1 MKKILCVVL
10 TLLVVLSC
18 SSNVARAED
27 LESELDDIFEEFVSD
42 VDDFSD
48 QELVALREIF
58 RVMNIYVDMR
68 IFTKLTGSEIDG
80 RSFEKISTGIY
91 YGGSDLSAGKY
102 RIYICGVDESTW
114 EAFVGETYAETADL
128 AIMDSV
134 ESYRTG
140 GIATRRMKAG
150 DSTQIELKENGVLVV
165 IGGWGYAE
173 KISD

>member
-10 TLLVVLSC
+10 TLLVVFSC
-18 SSNVARAED
+18 GAKVARAED
-27 LESELDDIFEEFVSD
+27 LESELDAIFEEFVSD

-91 YGGSDLSAGKY
+91 YGGSDLPSGRY
-102 RIYICGVDESTW
+102 RIYICEVDESTW

-140 GIATRRMKAG
+140 GIATRRMKTG

>member
-1 MKKILCVVL
+1 MIF
-10 TLLVVLSC
+10 SC
-18 SSNVARAED
+18 GSNVARAED
-27 LESELDDIFEEFVSD
+27 LESELDAIFEEFVSD
-42 VDDFSD
+42 VDEFSD

-68 IFTKLTGSEIDG
+68 ICAKLAGSEIDG
-80 RSFEKISTGIY
+80 HSFEKISTGIY
-91 YGGSDLSAGKY
+91 YGGSDLPAGKY

-128 AIMDSV
+128 AVMDSV

-140 GIATRRMKAG
+140 GNATRRMKAG

-173 KISD
+173 RIGD

>member
-10 TLLVVLSC
+10 TLLVVFSC
-18 SSNVARAED
+18 GAKVARAED
-27 LESELDDIFEEFVSD
+27 LESELDAIFEEFVSD
-42 VDDFSD
+42 VDEFSD

-58 RVMNIYVDMR
+58 RIMNIYVDMR

-91 YGGSDLSAGKY
+91 YGGSDLPAGKY
-102 RIYICGVDESTW
+102 RIYICEVDESTW
-114 EAFVGETYAETADL
+114 EAFVGQTYAETADL
-128 AIMDSV
+128 LIMDSV

-140 GIATRRMKAG
+140 GNAARRMKAG

>member
-10 TLLVVLSC
+10 MLLVVFSC

-48 QELVALREIF
+48 QELVDLREIF

-68 IFTKLTGSEIDG
+68 IFTNLTGSEIDG
-80 RSFEKISTGIY
+80 RYFEKINAGLY
-91 YGGSDLSAGKY
+91 YAGSDLHAGKY
-102 RIYICGVDESTW
+102 RIYICEVDESTW
-114 EAFVGETYAETADL
+114 EPFIGSTYAEPAD
-128 AIMDSV
+128 IFVMDNKD
-134 ESYRTG
+134 SYWTG
-140 GIATRRMKAG
+140 GNVMRRMKAG
-150 DSTQIELKENGVLVV
+150 DSTQIELKKDGVLVLL
-165 IGGWGYAE
+165 GGWGYAE

>member
-1 MKKILCVVL
+1 MKKILCVML
-10 TLLVVLSC
+10 TLLVVFSC

-68 IFTKLTGSEIDG
+68 ICTKITGSEIDG

-91 YGGSDLSAGKY
+91 YGGSDLPDGKY

>member
-10 TLLVVLSC
+10 TLLVVFSC

-48 QELVALREIF
+48 KELVALREIF
-58 RVMNIYVDMR
+58 RVMNVYVDMR
-68 IFTKLTGSEIDG
+68 IFTNLTGSEIDG
-80 RSFEKISTGIY
+80 RYFEKISTGIY
-91 YGGSDLSAGKY
+91 YGGSDLPTGKY

-140 GIATRRMKAG
+140 GIATRRMKTG

>member
-10 TLLVVLSC
+10 TLLIVLSC
-18 SSNVARAED
+18 WAKVARSED

-68 IFTKLTGSEIDG
+68 IFTNLTGSEIDG
-80 RSFEKISTGIY
+80 RYFEKINAGLY
-91 YGGSDLSAGKY
+91 YAGSDLSAGKY
-102 RIYICGVDESTW
+102 RIYICEVDESTW
-114 EAFVGETYAETADL
+114 EPFIGSTYADTAD
-128 AIMDSV
+128 IFVMDNKD
-134 ESYRTG
+134 SYWTG
-140 GIATRRMKAG
+140 GNVMRRMKAG
-150 DSTQIELKENGVLVV
+150 DSTQIELKKDGVLVLL
-165 IGGWGYAE
+165 GGWGYAE

>member
-1 MKKILCVVL
+1 MKKLLCVVI
-10 TLLVVLSC
+10 TLLVVFSC
-18 SSNVARAED
+18 GARAARSED
-27 LESELDDIFEEFVSD
+27 LESELDALAQEFTADINELG
-42 VDDFSD
+42 D
-48 QELVALREIF
+48 QELILLREML
-58 RVMNIYVDMR
+58 RGLNTYVDMR
-68 IFTKLTGSEIDG
+68 ICTKITGSEIDG

-91 YGGSDLSAGKY
+91 YGGLDLPAGKY

-150 DSTQIELKENGVLVV
+150 DSTQIELKKDGVLVLL
-165 IGGWGYAE
+165 GGWGYAE

>member
-10 TLLVVLSC
+10 TLLVVFSC
-18 SSNVARAED
+18 GAKVARAED
-27 LESELDDIFEEFVSD
+27 LESELDAIFEEFVSD
-42 VDDFSD
+42 VDEFSD

-58 RVMNIYVDMR
+58 RIMNIYVDMR
-68 IFTKLTGSEIDG
+68 ICTKITGSEIDG

-91 YGGSDLSAGKY
+91 YGGSDLPAGKY